1 MMKNILWFLIGMVLL
16 TSLPGNAN
24 TRNIAF
30 VIKTSGSPEI
40 KKNNGN
46 WQLLERGAHL
56 DSGDQIRTKDESQV
70 ALVFT
75 DDKSMI
81 KIRSN
86 SLVTIR
92 AKPQEKT
99 LIKRMTMNFGE
110 MWAKINPV
118 GGNFTMETPV
128 GVAAVKG
135 TEFYGI
141 VDGEGNTIIIGI
153 SGIVELLNRLG
164 KILVNGGETGTLL
177 KAIAPTKEK
186 TKDFDN
192 WANTSESGES
202 IEFEFKDA
210 DGNKKYLKLEY
221 KAK

>member
-1 MMKNILWFLIGMVLL
+1 MMKKILWIVVGMVLL
-16 TSLPGNAN
+16 TFLSGNAN

-30 VIKTSGSPEI
+30 VIKVNGSPEI
-40 KKNNGN
+40 KKNNTT
-46 WQLLERGAHL
+46 WQVLKRGTHL
-56 DSGDQIRTKDESQV
+56 DSGDQIRTGDEAMV

-81 KIRSN
+81 KIRAN

-92 AKPQEKT
+92 GKQQDRT
-99 LIKRMTMNFGE
+99 LIKRMTMSFGE

-135 TEFYGI
+135 TEFYGV
-141 VDGEGNTIIIGI
+141 VDSDGNTIIIGI
-153 SGIVELLNRLG
+153 SGIVELLNKLG
-164 KILVNGGETGTLL
+164 KILVNGGETGTLFKD
-177 KAIAPTKEK
+177 KAPIKEK
-186 TKDFDN
+186 TKSFDN
-192 WANTSESGES
+192 WANSSDSGES